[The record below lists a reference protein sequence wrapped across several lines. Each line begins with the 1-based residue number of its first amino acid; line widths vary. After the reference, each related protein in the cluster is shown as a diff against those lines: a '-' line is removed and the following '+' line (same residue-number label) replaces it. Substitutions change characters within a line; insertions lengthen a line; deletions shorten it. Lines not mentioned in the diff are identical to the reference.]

1 MIHAIDDEPL
11 ALTVIQSLCEKSEH
25 IHLQKT
31 FTQPN
36 EALKYLRKFPADLIF
51 CDIQMPAMTGINL
64 VKSLQQKTMVIF
76 TTAFSEY
83 AAVSYELD
91 AIDYLLK
98 PINLKRFTQ
107 AITKAQDYFDYIHQK
122 DQSSDKNI
130 FVRAD
135 FNLVKIPLADIL
147 YIEGLADYLK
157 IYIKDRK
164 TIVARMTM
172 RDMVEKLNSNDFIRV
187 HRSFILPFSKIE
199 AVRGSTIFMDDKA
212 FPIGRTYAEA
222 FFSRYSGK
230 LSKKSVPLRKHN

>member
-1 MIHAIDDEPL
+1 MINAIAIDDEPL
-11 ALTVIQSLCEKSEH
+11 ALKVIESLCNKSES
-25 IHLQKT
+25 INLVKT

-36 EALKYLRKFPADLIF
+36 EALKHLRKYPTDLLF

-64 VKSLQQKTMVIF
+64 VKSLQQNTIVIF

-83 AAVSYELD
+83 AAVSYELN

-98 PINLKRFTQ
+98 PINQRRFTQ
-107 AITKAQDYFDYIHQK
+107 AVNKAKEYFDYINKRSQHT
-122 DQSSDKNI
+122 DRHI

-164 TIVARMTM
+164 TIVARMPM
-172 RDMVEKLNSNDFIRV
+172 KEMMEKLPSSDFIRV

-199 AVRGSTIFMDDKA
+199 SVRGTTIFIGDQE
-212 FPIGRTYAEA
+212 FPIGRTYTEE
-222 FFSRYSGK
+222 FFARYS
-230 LSKKSVPLRKHN
+230 S

>member
-1 MIHAIDDEPL
+1 MINAIAIDDEPL
-11 ALTVIQSLCEKSEH
+11 ALTVIQSLCDKSES
-25 IHLQKT
+25 INLQKT

-36 EALKYLRKFPADLIF
+36 EALKHLRKFPADLIF

-64 VKSLQQKTMVIF
+64 VKSLQQNTMVIF

-83 AAVSYELD
+83 AAVSYELN

-98 PINLKRFTQ
+98 PINQKRFTQ
-107 AITKAQDYFDYIHQK
+107 AITKAQEYFDYINKK
-122 DQSSDKNI
+122 DQSADKNI

-135 FNLVKIPLADIL
+135 FSLVKIPLADIL

-164 TIVARMTM
+164 TIVARMPM
-172 RDMVEKLNSNDFIRV
+172 KDMMEKLPSADFIRV

-199 AVRGSTIFMDDKA
+199 AVRGTTIFIGDKE
-212 FPIGRTYAEA
+212 FPIGRTYTDE
-222 FFSRYSGK
+222 FFSRYS
-230 LSKKSVPLRKHN
+230 S